1 VTSADPGSALDAAF
15 GAARGIKLAAAGNWE
30 QSLRQPLTDDATD
43 ARERREW
50 LEGVGP
56 DVAVEIAFETSAF
69 VGLRLR
75 PEERRRA
82 GELLTG
88 LIRALAPGASKR
100 EPARP
105 RVRDVIEAVDRIA
118 EPRFHRATARQLQVG
133 VLDRWQ
139 SIGAATVDLPSP
151 VGIRAAILAQPAGRR
166 LLDAACPAPVIVEV
180 AYGPQADGWL
190 GAPASS
196 PYEVQGV
203 VRHQLDAQRIDELA
217 ALLCSATTL
226 GAAISRPSGRPRP
239 PRP

>member
-1 VTSADPGSALDAAF
+1 VTSADLGSALDAAF
-15 GAARGIKLAAAGNWE
+15 GAALGIKLAAGGNWE
-30 QSLRQPLTDDATD
+30 QSLRQPLADDATN
-43 ARERREW
+43 ARERKEW
-50 LEGVGP
+50 LEGAGP
-56 DVAVEIAFETSAF
+56 DVAIEIAFETCSF

-75 PEERRRA
+75 AEERRRA

-88 LIRALAPGASKR
+88 LIREMAPSAAKH
-100 EPARP
+100 EPAGR
-105 RVRDVIEAVDRIA
+105 RVRDAIDAVDRIS
-118 EPRFHRATARQLQVG
+118 EPRFHRAIARQIQVG

-151 VGIRAAILAQPAGRR
+151 VGICAAILAQPAGRR

-180 AYGPQADGWL
+180 AYGPRADGWL

-196 PYEVQGV
+196 PYKVQGV

-226 GAAISRPSGRPRP
+226 DAR
-239 PRP
+239 